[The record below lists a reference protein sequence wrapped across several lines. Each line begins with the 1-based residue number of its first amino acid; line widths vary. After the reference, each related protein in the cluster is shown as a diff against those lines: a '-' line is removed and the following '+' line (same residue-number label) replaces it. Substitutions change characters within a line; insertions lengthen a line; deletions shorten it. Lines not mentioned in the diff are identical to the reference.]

1 MVSQNTEHIVREVK
15 IILDENI
22 ETGSVLAKD
31 YNQLEIET
39 LIRSRIVD
47 AVMAVHEEAPSD
59 MIDGGTDMK
68 SQPINMHTGG
78 LGTGYIELPDDFMR
92 LVIFKLTAWRR
103 PVIEPIRDTDPL
115 YFMQKS
121 KFNGIRGG
129 VDKPVCA
136 LSTGQNGRILEF
148 YSVPAG
154 ETATIEIAKYLALP
168 EITGVDDEGNGMI
181 EISKRL
187 MRPVYYYTA
196 GLVATT
202 LKDPN
207 ADKFFIIAKSYYATQ
222 SGDVQ

>member
-47 AVMAVHEEAPSD
+47 AVMAVHEESPSD

-78 LGTGYIELPDDFMR
+78 LGTGYIELPDNFMR

-103 PVIEPIRDTDPL
+103 PVVEPIRDTDPL

-154 ETATIEIAKYLALP
+154 ETASIEIAKYLALP
-168 EITGVDDEGNGMI
+168 EITGVDEEGNGTI
-181 EISKRL
+181 EVSKRL
-187 MRPVYYYTA
+187 MRSVYYYTA